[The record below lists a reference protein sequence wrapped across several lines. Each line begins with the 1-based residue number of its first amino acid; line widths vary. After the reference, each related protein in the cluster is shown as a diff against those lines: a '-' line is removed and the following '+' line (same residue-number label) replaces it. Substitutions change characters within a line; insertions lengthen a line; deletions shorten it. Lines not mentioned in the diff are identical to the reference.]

1 MDLGLG
7 GRGYLVTGAS
17 RGLGFAAAQ
26 ALVADGA
33 RVLVNARAD
42 DGSEKTFEV
51 TVRLDTPNEV
61 TYFINSGILQTVLR
75 NLKG

>member
-33 RVLVNARAD
+33 AVSSLGGEPATHGLRAD
-42 DGSEKTFEV
+42 LAAPGAASYLTGTMIPVDG
-51 TVRLDTPNEV
+51 
-61 TYFINSGILQTVLR
+61 GMLR
-75 NLKG
+75 SP